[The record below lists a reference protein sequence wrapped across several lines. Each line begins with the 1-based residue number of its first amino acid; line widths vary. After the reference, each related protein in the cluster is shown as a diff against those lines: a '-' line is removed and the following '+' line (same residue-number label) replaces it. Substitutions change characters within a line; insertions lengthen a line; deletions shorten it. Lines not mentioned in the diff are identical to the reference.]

1 MNIAIEGMHCEACV
15 KRVRM
20 ALEKVEGVAVREVS
34 IGSAVID
41 AGAKQQAAALEAI
54 QRAGY
59 QPHIPA

>member
-41 AGAKQQAAALEAI
+41 ASAKQRAAALEAI

-59 QPHIPA
+59 QPHISA